1 MDQLVILLIFGVIA
15 TVNYLLKK
23 RGESDDAPRS
33 DAPVKPAPP
42 YRPARPQAEEDEEK
56 LRRFMEA
63 LGVPPP
69 PPTPPKIVRPV
80 QTVQRRVRPAVER
93 RPKPSALPS
102 PALPAIL
109 PAETAI
115 PVSAPSLVTAPSYK
129 KKAATMPEPASN
141 IHALLRNR
149 DSIRQAILLKEILGA
164 PRGLEPYR

>member
-23 RGESDDAPRS
+23 RGENDGAPRS
-33 DAPVKPAPP
+33 DDPIKPATP
-42 YRPARPQAEEDEEK
+42 YRPARPQTEDEEEK

-80 QTVQRRVRPAVER
+80 QTIQKRVRPAVV
-93 RPKPSALPS
+93 RPAKPTALPS
-102 PALPAIL
+102 PALSALL
-109 PAETAI
+109 PSETAI
-115 PVSAPSLVTAPSYK
+115 PSSGPSPVTAPSFK
-129 KKAATMPEPASN
+129 EKATSPETASN
-141 IHALLRNR
+141 IRAMLRNR
-149 DSIRQAILLKEILGA
+149 ESIRQAVLLKEILGA